1 MALSDLELLSLVEQA
16 KEKQRG
22 PQGEPGVGI
31 QSIEQFDG
39 DSFTIRLTDGNFKKI
54 DLPAGKDGEVGPQGI
69 PGRSVTG
76 PEGRRGPAGK
86 DAPSARDG
94 RDGAPGVSV
103 ETAVVN
109 RDGEL
114 LLGLTDGAA
123 INAGR
128 VTGPAGERGERG
140 GSGLP
145 GIRGKD
151 GAAVLSGPR
160 PPAQDDGQEGDHW
173 IDISSAEFGFYKK
186 SGTGWTM
193 LANLRSP
200 GRNPAVAVPVGS
212 GSGSLKR
219 KGSTTYGDKFPKDP
233 FMGDQHVM
241 DNTLFEYVY
250 TGGAWMQIVSP
261 SGGGGGGATTLG
273 ELVDVDLIGTQE
285 GDVLIATASST
296 WENNPID
303 GGDY

>member
-114 LLGLTDGAA
+114 LLGLTDGTA

-160 PPAQDDGQEGDHW
+160 PPAQDDGQQ
-173 IDISSAEFGFYKK
+173 A
-186 SGTGWTM
+186 
-193 LANLRSP
+193 R
-200 GRNPAVAVPVGS
+200 V
-212 GSGSLKR
+212 
-219 KGSTTYGDKFPKDP
+219 
-233 FMGDQHVM
+233 
-241 DNTLFEYVY
+241 
-250 TGGAWMQIVSP
+250 
-261 SGGGGGGATTLG
+261 
-273 ELVDVDLIGTQE
+273 
-285 GDVLIATASST
+285 
-296 WENNPID
+296 
-303 GGDY
+303 